1 MPLALNRIIK
11 DPRYRARPSVRLSV
25 SRCQLRRPGKIRERL
40 RGIAEES
47 RIVPSVNA
55 RDGDVS
61 LWRIAPRIYLCR
73 FRDEFDSRTS
83 ATKKRFSDKQRRS
96 RGLRTSIR
104 RFMASSRQ
112 LPDIF
117 RIASSRIDG
126 RKFRAI
132 LLIISL
138 IDGFSILITFHFAG
152 W

>member
-11 DPRYRARPSVRLSV
+11 DPCYRTSVHPFPAASYIVPERS
-25 SRCQLRRPGKIRERL
+25 GERL

-61 LWRIAPRIYLCR
+61 LCRIAPRIYLCR
-73 FRDEFDSRTS
+73 FREEFDSHTS

-96 RGLRTSIR
+96 LGLRTSIR

-117 RIASSRIDG
+117 RIASSRIDVNSA
-126 RKFRAI
+126 RSF
-132 LLIISL
+132 LL
-138 IDGFSILITFHFAG
+138 FS
-152 W
+152 